1 LAKFRETLSR
11 TKDFMRLK
19 ESNAFF
25 RTHLFVIN
33 AAKSE
38 TDGKYGLIAS
48 KKTFKNAIN
57 RNRARRLM
65 REWLRLNV
73 EMLQKNTDYVFVLRS
88 SILNAGLE
96 DGLKQTVN
104 AISKINE
111 ML

>member
-1 LAKFRETLSR
+1 
-11 TKDFMRLK
+11 
-19 ESNAFF
+19 
-25 RTHLFVIN
+25 
-33 AAKSE
+33 
-38 TDGKYGLIAS
+38 
-48 KKTFKNAIN
+48 
-57 RNRARRLM
+57 M